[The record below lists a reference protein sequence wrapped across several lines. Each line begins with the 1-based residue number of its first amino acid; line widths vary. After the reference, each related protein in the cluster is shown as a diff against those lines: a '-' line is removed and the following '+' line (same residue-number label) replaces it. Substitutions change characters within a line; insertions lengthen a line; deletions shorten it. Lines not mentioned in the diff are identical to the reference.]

1 MLVDFEG
8 SFASFRWTDFVFF
21 DVRHPTT
28 GAHSMQL
35 DKSVFFDGAVLDD
48 CAASPLVKR
57 AVMQSH

>member
-35 DKSVFFDGAVLDD
+35 DKSVFLMALFLMTALHHR
-48 CAASPLVKR
+48 S
-57 AVMQSH
+57 